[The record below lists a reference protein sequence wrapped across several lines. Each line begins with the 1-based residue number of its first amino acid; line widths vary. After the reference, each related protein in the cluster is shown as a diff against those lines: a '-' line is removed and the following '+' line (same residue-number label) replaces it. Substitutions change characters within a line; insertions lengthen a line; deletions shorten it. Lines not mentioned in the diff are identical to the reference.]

1 MNKEILCHELGH
13 AACLSLTD
21 IDSRGKQSAI
31 LIIQD
36 GICTQIGKSETEHE
50 ISSCYTAIAA
60 QVAFRLV
67 SNASDDARQT
77 VIDMPVE
84 MAMGFVQF
92 EVAASRK
99 EPGSDGDRM
108 AAAAPTDSDKFWC
121 KTGWKMGC
129 ALALN
134 NQFDIWHSKLP
145 NQFVFLPAHAKLL
158 LNGMLPNFVPTK
170 MPVPSI
176 G

>member
-1 MNKEILCHELGH
+1 MQKETLCHELGH
-13 AACLSLTD
+13 AVTLSLTD
-21 IDSRGKQSAI
+21 LDKRGKQSTI
-31 LIIQD
+31 LIIKD
-36 GICTQIGKSETEHE
+36 GTCSQLGKSETEHE
-50 ISSCYTAIAA
+50 ISSCYSAIAA

-77 VIDMPVE
+77 LIDMPVE

-99 EPGSDGDRM
+99 DPGSDGERM
-108 AAAAPTDSDKFWC
+108 AAAAPTDDDKFWC

-129 ALALN
+129 SLALN

-145 NQFVFLPAHAKLL
+145 RQFVFLPAHAKLL
-158 LNGMLPNFVPTK
+158 LSGMLPIFAPTR
-170 MPVPSI
+170 MPVPTLA
-176 G
+176 